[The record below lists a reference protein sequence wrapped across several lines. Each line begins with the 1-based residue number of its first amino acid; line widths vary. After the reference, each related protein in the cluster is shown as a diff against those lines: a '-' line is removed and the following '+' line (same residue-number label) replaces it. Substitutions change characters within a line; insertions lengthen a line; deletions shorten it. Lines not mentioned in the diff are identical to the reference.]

1 MNIVFNI
8 VTVLVNIVYFVIL
21 NIKLYTDRAIMPDGD
36 KQIWHRSA
44 IDRLDAADKRLLL
57 YLFILGTVVSSI
69 SSIMLMFGIKNN
81 VVRIVQLISTIA
93 STIMFIIIL
102 LVANATHLKY

>member
-44 IDRLDAADKRLLL
+44 IKRLDAADKRFLL

-69 SSIMLMFGIKNN
+69 SSIMLMLGIKNN

-102 LVANATHLKY
+102 LVANATHPEY